1 MVGHGSG
8 VGAEVGRGGG
18 WRWRWMVGSWRRVPI
33 HQAVDDERKLALG
46 VEVRTKSGKP
56 DVAAKINL
64 PKLLI
69 HLTFYEL
76 HAKN

>member
-18 WRWRWMVGSWRRVPI
+18 WRWRWMVGLWGRVPI
-33 HQAVDDERKLALG
+33 HQAVDDERQLALG
-46 VEVRTKSGKP
+46 SGKP

-69 HLTFYEL
+69 YLTFYEL

>member
-1 MVGHGSG
+1 MAVGW
-8 VGAEVGRGGG
+8 GAEVGRGGG
-18 WRWRWMVGSWRRVPI
+18 WRWMVGLWGRVPI
-33 HQAVDDERKLALG
+33 HQAVDDERQLALG
-46 VEVRTKSGKP
+46 SGKP